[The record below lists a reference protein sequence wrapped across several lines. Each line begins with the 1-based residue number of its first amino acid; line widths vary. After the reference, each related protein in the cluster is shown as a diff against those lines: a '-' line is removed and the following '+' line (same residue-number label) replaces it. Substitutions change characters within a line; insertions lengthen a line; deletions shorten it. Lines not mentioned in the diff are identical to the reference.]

1 MTPSKQLD
9 NDLQNRVGILGD
21 GVSKERIERAAEV
34 ITNTGIVIR
43 GGGALHVAEKILTT
57 DDSAALQIA
66 EKLAVA
72 LRGSEQLLQDAQDIM
87 RSNLVPNGISNKDAI
102 AAYIALLDNT
112 RQRAVQTATHKALAA
127 WNTRTT
133 PTSSAGQ
140 EEAVAGRKLQY
151 HDGIVYWLYPDR
163 SHRGLTSEDV
173 ETINSLFKASGAEVK
188 TRRDFNDSVD
198 LASQV
203 NQEHIAGLVAKND
216 ELRDALLDMV
226 WQFCSRNDK
235 LAHSFMSAEEH
246 AFDVLD
252 LDNGMTY
259 EEAEAASKAAALPP
273 EMRGK

>member
-133 PTSSAGQ
+133 PTSSAGLHITRIPADEPLFSIEGIVIAHQ
-140 EEAVAGRKLQY
+140 NAKPADQIEAVAEALAGTIYFGSTGNRIELSK
-151 HDGIVYWLYPDR
+151 
-163 SHRGLTSEDV
+163 SEA
-173 ETINSLFKASGAEVK
+173 EEIALIAIKASGAEHVRELVEAVK
-188 TRRDFNDSVD
+188 
-198 LASQV
+198 
-203 NQEHIAGLVAKND
+203 
-216 ELRDALLDMV
+216 
-226 WQFCSRNDK
+226 
-235 LAHSFMSAEEH
+235 
-246 AFDVLD
+246 
-252 LDNGMTY
+252 
-259 EEAEAASKAAALPP
+259 
-273 EMRGK
+273 